1 MVNKI
6 DLLLSEYEQLTGR
19 SPTWREDLSISDY
32 LQLRDYAK
40 KTSLGSSVCRN
51 DFVDTKPTL
60 APNPLKENV
69 NRDIA
74 PTGAAKEES
83 NNTVQFKEA
92 VKRQETHKESKQS
105 AVDILKAIKD

>member
-19 SPTWREDLSISDY
+19 SPTWREDLSVSDF

-40 KTSLGSSVCRN
+40 KASLGNSYVSN
-51 DFVDTKPTL
+51 IEKPTPVKEPKL
-60 APNPLKENV
+60 NPISREDPLDNKTIEK
-69 NRDIA
+69 
-74 PTGAAKEES
+74 T
-83 NNTVQFKEA
+83 NNTVQFNEA
-92 VKRQETHKESKQS
+92 IKRQDIHKENKQS